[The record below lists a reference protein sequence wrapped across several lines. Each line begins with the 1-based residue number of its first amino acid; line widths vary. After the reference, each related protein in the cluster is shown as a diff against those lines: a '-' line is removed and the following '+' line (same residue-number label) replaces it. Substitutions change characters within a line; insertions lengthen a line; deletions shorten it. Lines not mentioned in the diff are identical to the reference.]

1 VTFTAAVTPVA
12 PGAGTPSGAVTFTVD
27 GTAQPTAN
35 LAGGKASLTTP
46 GLTAG
51 AHQITASYSGDSSFL
66 GSATASPLAQNVTC
80 TVISGTRNGSITV
93 TGSTCFQGATVNGS
107 VTVAPGAALAADHSQ
122 INGGVSSNRA
132 TAVRICASTVN
143 GAVSLTKTSG
153 FVLIGDGADRD
164 DSIGPCGGNV
174 ITQSVT
180 IANSS
185 GPVELGGNTVTGAV
199 SVTGTTGA
207 ATELEQNHL
216 TGALSCS
223 GNVPPPTD
231 DGLPNVATS
240 KSGQCG
246 APGF

>member
-1 VTFTAAVTPVA
+1 
-12 PGAGTPSGAVTFTVD
+12 
-27 GTAQPTAN
+27 N

-51 AHQITASYSGDSSFL
+51 ARQITASYSGDSSFL
-66 GSATASPLAQNVTC
+66 GSATARPLVQNVTC
-80 TVISGTRNGSITV
+80 TVISGTHNGSITV
-93 TGSTCFQGATVNGS
+93 TGSTCFQGATVNGA

-122 INGGVSSNRA
+122 INGAVSSNGA

-153 FVLIGDGADRD
+153 FVLIGDGGDRD
-164 DSIGPCGGNV
+164 DSMAPCGGNV
-174 ITQSVT
+174 IKQSVT
-180 IANSS
+180 ITKSS
-185 GPVELGGNTVTGAV
+185 GSVELGGNTITGAV

-207 ATELEQNHL
+207 PAELERNHL
-216 TGALSCS
+216 TGALSCT

-231 DGLPNVATS
+231 DGQPNVAAS